1 VGEYTVGTIA
11 TMIAVPVL
19 LLAALGT
26 VVAMLV
32 RRRRATESD
41 DRRGYGLAAIGAGV
55 AAVVITGATWWGM
68 YPWRAEYHEWRSVS
82 GVVEFVDSRLLATGD
97 NDGSV
102 EDKFVVIFEGNPQQY
117 GVLDTRA
124 ASVRPG
130 DTLTITCVRQYQRS
144 GSHGYDCN
152 FVELVKAPGSSQ
164 SAD

>member
-1 VGEYTVGTIA
+1 VGTTA
-11 TMIAVPVL
+11 TMIVVPVL

-26 VVAMLV
+26 VVVTVVL
-32 RRRRATESD
+32 RRRATDSD
-41 DRRGYGLAAIGAGV
+41 DRRVYGWAAVGAGV
-55 AAVVITGATWWGM
+55 AVVVISVATWWGM
-68 YPWRAEYHEWRSVS
+68 HPWRAEYHEWRSVS
-82 GVVEFVDSRLLATGD
+82 GVVEFVDSRLLATGN

-130 DTLTITCVRQYQRS
+130 DTLTITCVRQYQWS

-152 FVELVKAPGSSQ
+152 FVELVKAPGSQ
-164 SAD
+164 STD